1 MFWAKFLMAMARTRC
16 LFIKGIS
23 RNVCR
28 GKTFYLQTKKSFLV
42 WKYGVLAE
50 YFALG
55 NQVAGFYYYHFFAEQ
70 NQHRHASAFP
80 IFFQGNPIQLGSAI
94 FNLWLR
100 LLLSILDVRADILP
114 PLQIDT
120 ALQNNS
126 NISLILSTFLKI
138 QESFL
143 RENWYT

>member
-1 MFWAKFLMAMARTRC
+1 MKHKVHIVNLEIGLEEKIMCQSSLYQMTNKWTTYPWLWRKMATELFDKKRMFWAKFLMAMASTRC

-42 WKYGVLAE
+42 WKCGVWAE

-80 IFFQGNPIQLGSAI
+80 IFFSRQSH
-94 FNLWLR
+94 
-100 LLLSILDVRADILP
+100 
-114 PLQIDT
+114 T
-120 ALQNNS
+120 AG
-126 NISLILSTFLKI
+126 
-138 QESFL
+138 
-143 RENWYT
+143 